1 MPGGLSQME
10 LTKVAFD
17 QAIELKEQ
25 MVKKTAKV
33 IQELDDR
40 EMAKLLETFIVQDE
54 QHIKMLQDKMDKL
67 HLV

>member
-33 IQELDDR
+33 IQELDDK